1 MLLARQSSLL
11 PFLSSLWG
19 VYEPWRHSP
28 TSAAAIIPP
37 SPKSKDHEDFWNDLK
52 GTAVMW
58 DFTKIECNT
67 IYSRDGISRYR
78 WSPAFSG
85 EMCFFFSE
93 RIRVER
99 NLSREDD
106 FGWNNSSHERADREP
121 NKSKPEIHSLEP
133 GEFPSLQ
140 TLTIYTR
147 KYTTKHKDTRWI
159 IISECFPE
167 YESLLKRW
175 TGVTLKIYLKKKPR
189 ILGPSGRWCARRS
202 SETDTFYI

>member
-1 MLLARQSSLL
+1 MSHGDTVLHLQQPSSLQ
-11 PFLSSLWG
+11 SKVKRSWG
-19 VYEPWRHSP
+19 LLEQS
-28 TSAAAIIPP
+28 
-37 SPKSKDHEDFWNDLK
+37 K

-58 DFTKIECNT
+58 DLRKLNVIQS
-67 IYSRDGISRYR
+67 IL
-78 WSPAFSG
+78 
-85 EMCFFFSE
+85 EMEFHVTSDRRRLGRNVFFFSK

-106 FGWNNSSHERADREP
+106 FGSNNSSHEETDREP

-159 IISECFPE
+159 IFSECFPE

-175 TGVTLKIYLKKKPR
+175 TGVTLKIYLKKKKTEYLGDVDCGVHRDLVRP
-189 ILGPSGRWCARRS
+189 ILSIYSLEP
-202 SETDTFYI
+202 FQN